1 MKPQVK
7 AILLAAGKSTR
18 YGGNKLFL
26 PVLGSPLIYHSLLA
40 IHDCPEISEV
50 FIVANAS
57 DFKRIQNLVKE
68 SHFPKVSRLL
78 IGGKTRQESMVKGL
92 GALSVNQNPLSKEST
107 TDDIILIHNAANP
120 LVTEAEILAVIKAA
134 QKYGGA
140 ICGKKIVDTVKEVE
154 NDFIIK
160 THNRNDLRA
169 AQTPQ
174 AFQYGVLKKA
184 ISKAKKTH
192 KDFTDEA
199 GMVEDFIA
207 AKNSASAKNLDS
219 PKNNFN
225 HFKIKF
231 VSASENNFKITTP
244 ADYERLKA
252 IVGDAPKDFLV
263 GIGQDS
269 HEFENSNDRQSQ
281 SPPKHKQNLILG
293 GFNIPNVPKLKADSD
308 GDVVIH
314 ALCNAILQ
322 ALGEKSLGYFATP
335 LFKEKNVTD
344 SRKYLANAL
353 AKVTQKGYI
362 LNNIGLMIEGR
373 KPKMDELSSRIRT
386 SLGKLVNLNPQ
397 RIGLTATT
405 GKNLTAFGKGKGL
418 QCLAIVSLKK
428 T

>member
-18 YGGNKLFL
+18 YGENKLFL
-26 PVLGSPLIYHSLLA
+26 PVLGNPLIYHSLLA
-40 IHDCPEISEV
+40 IHDHPEISEV
-50 FIVANAS
+50 FIVTNAS

-78 IGGKTRQESMVKGL
+78 IGGKTRQESMIKGL
-92 GALSVNQNPLSKEST
+92 EALSVNQNPLSKEST
-107 TDDIILIHNAANP
+107 TNDIILIHNAANP
-120 LVTEAEILAVIKAA
+120 LVTETEISAVIKAA

-140 ICGKKIVDTVKEVE
+140 ICGKKIVDTIKEVE

-174 AFQYGVLKKA
+174 AFQYEILKKA
-184 ISKAKKTH
+184 ISKAKKDH
-192 KDFTDEA
+192 KNFTDEA
-199 GMVEDFIA
+199 SIVE
-207 AKNSASAKNLDS
+207 NLLYENLDKS
-219 PKNNFN
+219 ANKSRQEE
-225 HFKIKF
+225 KIKF
-231 VSASENNFKITTP
+231 IQASENNFKITTP

-252 IVGDAPKDFLV
+252 IVGDTPQGFLV

-269 HEFENSNDRQSQ
+269 HEFENSNDGQSQ
-281 SPPKHKQNLILG
+281 NHPRYKQNLILG
-293 GFNIPNVPKLKADSD
+293 GLEIPNVPKLKADSD
-308 GDVVIH
+308 GDVIIH

-353 AKVTQKGYI
+353 AKATKKGYQ
-362 LNNIGLMIEGR
+362 LNNVGLMVEGR

-386 SLGKLVNLNPQ
+386 SLSKLVNLDPQ

-405 GKNLTAFGKGKGL
+405 GKNLTAFGQGKGL
-418 QCLAIVSLKK
+418 QCLAIVSLRKILL
-428 T
+428 